1 MKRQVLIIQTAFTG
15 DVILALPLAQRIREE
30 WPEAIIHFLVR
41 KGNENLLEH
50 NPAIDTIWV
59 WDKRQNKIS
68 NLFSLVSQLRQF
80 HFDLA
85 LNCQRFFSTGLLM
98 FLLKAKE
105 KRGFSENPL
114 SNFYSQKFPHTLSSK
129 GTQNPIHEVSRNL
142 SLLSGLMPT
151 KIIPPKIVPTLE
163 ELNKVKSL
171 IPEGKWIVL
180 APASVWFTKQWPLE
194 RWKELISLLP
204 DDFIPIL
211 VGAPGDYELAEQV
224 LINKKGGQNL
234 CGKLSLRES
243 AALMF
248 LAHRVVCND
257 SAPLHLASAVSA
269 PISAVFCSTI
279 PEFGFYP
286 LSPDSI
292 IIQEAQGLTCRPCG
306 LHGKKSCPESHFKCG
321 FSISAQ
327 QVLESI
333 R

>member
-15 DVILALPLAQRIREE
+15 DVILALPVAQRIRSE
-30 WPEAIIHFLVR
+30 WPEATIHFLVR

-50 NPAIDTIWV
+50 NPSIDKIWI
-59 WDKRQNKIS
+59 WDKRQNKLS
-68 NLFSLVSQLRQF
+68 NLFSLLFQLRKF

-85 LNCQRFFSTGLLM
+85 VNCQRFFSTGFLM
-98 FLLKAKE
+98 SLLKAKE

-114 SNFYSQKFPHTLSSK
+114 SNFYSQSFPHTLSPK
-129 GTQNPIHEVSRNL
+129 GTQNPIHEVNRNI
-142 SLLSGLMPT
+142 SLLSGLMSTKILPP
-151 KIIPPKIVPTLE
+151 KIIPIPD
-163 ELNKVKSL
+163 ELNKVQSL
-171 IPEGKWIVL
+171 VPEGKWIVL

-204 DDFIPIL
+204 EDFIPIL
-211 VGAPGDYELAEQV
+211 VGAPGDYELADKV
-224 LINKKGGQNL
+224 LGNRLNGLNL

-243 AALMF
+243 AALMY

-269 PISAVFCSTI
+269 PISAIFCSTI

-292 IIQEAQGLTCRPCG
+292 IIQESQGLACRPCG
-306 LHGKKSCPESHFKCG
+306 LHGKKACPETHFKCG
-321 FSISAQ
+321 LNISAQ
-327 QVLESI
+327 QVLDSI
-333 R
+333 Q